1 MNAQHRAKV
10 EFPIAGPLPS
20 LNRVEVI
27 AYPDKQDG
35 RVSCPGKST
44 LGIKKLIGHSRYDE
58 DDIDKIEIDVVVR
71 FDRSGFEG
79 QSYGLALALADKQ
92 ARWSNATQF
101 DRIIATGVLEEQG
114 RVARV
119 DGFAAKI
126 GLLKPTPNQK
136 ILFVFPK
143 QNLDDDPTAIE
154 CLSDKNILLR
164 PVSHLIEL
172 RDLWQEHETTVTPQT
187 VWNRRSTFLRG
198 LSLGFSIVIVSVC
211 GMILLQFIQ

>member
-44 LGIKKLIGHSRYDE
+44 LGIKKLIGYSRYDE

-71 FDRSGFEG
+71 FDRSEFEG

-92 ARWSNATQF
+92 ARWSNVTQF
-101 DRIIATGVLEEQG
+101 NRIIATGVLEEQG
-114 RVARV
+114 GVTRV

-126 GLLKPTPNQK
+126 ALLKPIPNQQM
-136 ILFVFPK
+136 LFVFPK
-143 QNLDDDPTAIE
+143 QNLDDDPTAME
-154 CLSDKNILLR
+154 RLSDKNIFFR
-164 PVSHLIEL
+164 PISHLIEL
-172 RDLWQEHETTVTPQT
+172 RDLWQGDKTTATPKT
-187 VWNRRSTFLRG
+187 GWNRRITFLRG
-198 LSLGFSIVIVSVC
+198 LGLGFALVILSVC
-211 GMILLQFIQ
+211 GMILLQI